1 VMNPHAKNSVVTAM
15 NAARKLFSDLEE
27 SWFTCYY
34 PPETF
39 INAERVGRS
48 L

>member
-15 NAARKLFSDLEE
+15 NAARKWFPDFEE
-27 SWFTCYY
+27 SSSTCYY